1 MGLRGSS
8 CSRGRENFVLVKG
21 IILLGTQRIGKV
33 GILSLGVRD
42 MGGRGH
48 TPNKDEIPTH

>member
-8 CSRGRENFVLVKG
+8 CSGGRENFVLVKG